1 MRLQVR
7 YAVRSHTGLLRTS
20 NEDSAYAGPRLLAV
34 ADGMGGHAAGEVA
47 SAVAIAAIAPLDED
61 VPGHDLLSA
70 LRDRARRANTQL
82 RAMTERDPELAGMGT
97 TLVALLFD
105 RGRLGLLH
113 IGDSRCYLLRD
124 AELTQITH
132 DHTLVQALVDEGKI
146 SAEAAQTHPQRSVI
160 TNVLDGREGEVQ
172 ADVSVREARA
182 GDRYLLCSDG
192 LTGPVGSTDTL
203 REALQIP
210 DLQQACDRLVQLALR
225 GGGPDN
231 VTVVV
236 ADVVADSEPDLKPV
250 VAGAAAEQPQEAPD
264 GLVSGAAAR
273 AQVAEGR
280 NAPATRRST
289 SVERPRRTARTTLAA
304 VAVAVLV
311 LAAVLVVRGYVRS
324 QYYVG
329 LDGSQVV
336 VFRGVPGSLAG
347 LDLASVQERSTLTTA
362 ALPELEKQ
370 RLEDGIVAN
379 DARDAR
385 AIVQRLIATACATPA
400 PTTTPSP
407 ALTPH
412 TGPSQL
418 PGFGPSPGITPAPT
432 LSPTPAP
439 AGTTGP
445 CP

>member
-47 SAVAIAAIAPLDED
+47 SAVVIATLATLDED
-61 VPGHDLLSA
+61 LPGQDLLGA
-70 LRDRARRANTQL
+70 LRDRAGRANEQL
-82 RAMTERDPELAGMGT
+82 RLMTDRDPELAGMGT

-113 IGDSRCYLLRD
+113 MGDSRCYLLRD
-124 AELTQITH
+124 EQLTQITH
-132 DHTLVQALVDEGKI
+132 DHTLVQALIDEGRI
-146 SAEAAQTHPQRSVI
+146 TEEAAHSHPQRSVI
-160 TNVLDGREGEVQ
+160 TNVLDGRDGDIQ
-172 ADVSVREARA
+172 PDLSVREVRA

-192 LTGPVGSTDTL
+192 LTGPVSSLETL
-203 REALQIP
+203 REALLLP
-210 DLQQACDRLVQLALR
+210 DRQSACDRLVQLALR

-236 ADVVADSEPDLKPV
+236 ADVVADGEPELAPV
-250 VAGAAAEQPQEAPD
+250 VVGAAAEQPQDAPED
-264 GLVSGAAAR
+264 LVSGAAAR
-273 AQVAEGR
+273 AQKAEGR
-280 NAPATRRST
+280 DTPAPRRNHAAVRPTRR
-289 SVERPRRTARTTLAA
+289 ARTTVAA
-304 VAVAVLV
+304 VVVL
-311 LAAVLVVRGYVRS
+311 LLVVAAFVVTRSYVRN

-329 LDGSQVV
+329 LDESQVV

-347 LDLASVQERSTLTTA
+347 IDLAGVEERTA
-362 ALPELEKQ
+362 LEREQLPEVEQQ

-385 AIVQRLIATACATPA
+385 QIVQRLIAVACATAAPTVPVPA
-400 PTTTPSP
+400 PVSTPLPTPSP
-407 ALTPH
+407 NAA
-412 TGPSQL
+412 
-418 PGFGPSPGITPAPT
+418 PAPAT
-432 LSPTPAP
+432 GVPAPVPSSAAPAPSPTP
-439 AGTTGP
+439 